1 MKIGDFKRFKYGTT
15 LLWNHCNFS
24 DVYMIDIDED
34 RIELSDN
41 MGMVI
46 GTIDTDQ
53 LKKCTIINYDND
65 GRIIKLSD
73 LGVE

>member
-1 MKIGDFKRFKYGTT
+1 MKIGDFKRFKYGVTV
-15 LLWNHCNFS
+15 LCNHCSIF
-24 DVYMIDIDED
+24 DVYMIDVDED
-34 RIELSDN
+34 RIELSDS

-53 LKKCTIINYDND
+53 LNECTIINYDND
-65 GRIIKLSD
+65 DKIINLSN

>member
-1 MKIGDFKRFKYGTT
+1 
-15 LLWNHCNFS
+15 
-24 DVYMIDIDED
+24 MIDIDED

-53 LKKCTIINYDND
+53 LNECTIINYDND
-65 GRIIKLSD
+65 GKIIKLSD

>member
-1 MKIGDFKRFKYGTT
+1 MKIGDFKKFKYGTT
-15 LLWNHCNFS
+15 ILCNHCNFF
-24 DVYMIDIDED
+24 DVYMIDVDED

-41 MGMVI
+41 IGMVI

-53 LKKCTIINYDND
+53 LNECTIINYDND